1 VVFHKYSAASAAY
14 SPLKA
19 FLVERNRA
27 WVAVKCLPGPLLFV
41 SPFFTALRLGA
52 QAWGALNRRGA
63 AGRFASAHSPWELLA
78 VLLRAYA
85 AALRGLPGAWRKR
98 RLVQQRRRVSTWEAI
113 GWLRRH
119 GMGVRE
125 VALKD

>member
-1 VVFHKYSAASAAY
+1 
-14 SPLKA
+14 
-19 FLVERNRA
+19 
-27 WVAVKCLPGPLLFV
+27 
-41 SPFFTALRLGA
+41 
-52 QAWGALNRRGA
+52 
-63 AGRFASAHSPWELLA
+63 LLA

-113 GWLRRH
+113 GWLRRY